1 MGVLFGLALALVC
14 AVVLALPFLRARRS
28 PMDREMDDLAETTR
42 QREAVYDEIRTLQL
56 ERDVGRMEQQEYEV
70 RLRRLRLEAAAILR
84 NEERLMRSR
93 GERTWAL
100 EEEIRSIR
108 QQFTPPESGQAACP
122 NCSVMVGR
130 PASECPE
137 CGAPLTEEDAQ

>member
-1 MGVLFGLALALVC
+1 MGVLIGLALALVC
-14 AVVLALPFLRARRS
+14 AAILALPFLRARRS
-28 PMDREMDDLAETTR
+28 SMDREMDDLAETTR

-56 ERDVGRMEQQEYEV
+56 ERDVGRIEQQEYEA

-84 NEERLMRSR
+84 DEERLMRSK
-93 GERTWAL
+93 GEREWAL
-100 EEEIRSIR
+100 EEEIQSIR
-108 QQFTPPESGQAACP
+108 RQSTPSAGGQAACP
-122 NCSVMVGR
+122 NCSAMVGR